1 MRQPR
6 RLGIVE
12 WVTIGYNKVGPQEEK
27 PRQRTAE
34 TRERTQRRR
43 VDERGRTMS
52 EHTHNEHEK
61 AREGR
66 KHHETFAERDPL
78 TAEEP
83 DVLESSASDPEFP
96 AMQEFEVDEGRP
108 QSEHAQASRAHMG
121 DHRHRGGHRA
131 LHRFRRRRRLDE
143 PHPGREGAADRVRG
157 ANRPRGFRAEREPR
171 GSLNRASTPPPP
183 SAISCDGYI
192 TCAPKGKSD
201 SFAILRHWR
210 PMGIPMTVM
219 Q

>member
-52 EHTHNEHEK
+52 EHTHTSTRRPAK
-61 AREGR
+61 VASTMRPSP
-66 KHHETFAERDPL
+66 ERDPL

-96 AMQEFEVDEGRP
+96 AMQEFEVDEGGPKANTRK
-108 QSEHAQASRAHMG
+108 
-121 DHRHRGGHRA
+121 
-131 LHRFRRRRRLDE
+131 
-143 PHPGREGAADRVRG
+143 HPGLIWAIIAIVAVIALCIAFAAAGDWM
-157 ANRPRGFRAEREPR
+157 NPTQAEKVQQTE
-171 GSLNRASTPPPP
+171 
-183 SAISCDGYI
+183 
-192 TCAPKGKSD
+192 
-201 SFAILRHWR
+201 FEEQ
-210 PMGIPMTVM
+210 TVPEDLGPNENPEAA
-219 Q
+219 